1 MPATP
6 PTPPRRQT
14 RVGFVVAGAIAALI
28 AFSLVVGG
36 GGALVVDASKDR
48 QGYVPIDG
56 DDLATTTAALV
67 SENLDVDLDGA
78 GFFFD
83 HEEFGQFKLQ
93 VDPAGDERVFVGVA
107 RTKDVEKY
115 LGDVAR
121 ETVTDSSWGPFE
133 DGANLRSESGNRHR
147 ATPPGRETFWAAS
160 ARGAGEQTLKWDIRD
175 GEWSVVV
182 MNADGSPG
190 VDVDLDA
197 GAKVPW
203 LEEIG
208 WTVLGV
214 GLLLGAAAA
223 LLLVAGFRGPRNPT
237 AAPAPPAPT
246 ATTATV

>member
-6 PTPPRRQT
+6 PAPPRRQT

-36 GGALVVDASKDR
+36 AGALVVDGSKDR
-48 QGYVPIDG
+48 EGYVPIDG
-56 DDLATTTAALV
+56 DGVATRTAALV

-83 HEEFGQFKLQ
+83 HEEFGQFKLS

-107 RTKDVEKY
+107 RTADVERY

-121 ETVTDSSWGPFE
+121 ETVTDTSWGPFE
-133 DGANLRSESGNRHR
+133 HGSDLRRESGDRRR

-160 ARGAGEQTLKWDIRD
+160 ARGAGEQTLDWDIRD
-175 GEWSVVV
+175 GQWSVVV

-208 WTVLGV
+208 WTVLGI
-214 GLLLGAAAA
+214 GLLVGAGAA
-223 LLLVAGFRGPRNPT
+223 LLLVAGFRGPRRPSAT
-237 AAPAPPAPT
+237 PAPAATPAI
-246 ATTATV
+246 V